1 MSSEI
6 AIQVQD
12 LQKTYHIYP
21 TPISRLKQI
30 VAGSSR
36 QYYDE
41 FVALDKINFKLYKGE
56 VLGVVGRNGA
66 GKSTLLQLICQ
77 TLSATS
83 GELIVNGKI
92 AALLELGAG
101 FNPDFSGR
109 ENVYLSA
116 AVMGI
121 KGHVI
126 DDILEEIIDFSG
138 IREFIDQPVK
148 TYSSGMYV
156 RLAFSVATS
165 VNPDIL
171 IIDEALSV
179 GDGDFSRRSFDRI
192 IEMRDAGTTILF
204 CSHSLYQLE
213 TLCSRSIWLD
223 NGKLMADG
231 PSEKVVTEYQSF
243 LDRLSLNYNQ
253 AAPTVT
259 ATQEAEQVEQAQK
272 ATTTRITKT
281 RVCADGIEGK
291 VLTVI
296 SKETTLVIDVEYISQ
311 FADKAPGVA
320 VTIEAASGLLISSSG
335 TWNENIYPVVDENGK
350 GFVSLEY
357 PNLSLLKGR
366 YTIGIVLFCENG
378 LMIHDEA
385 SPIAT
390 LEVIQK
396 DAERGMVAL
405 PHHWKCVTNDSIEKT

>member
-6 AIQVQD
+6 AIQVQN

-21 TPISRLKQI
+21 TPMSRLKQI
-30 VAGSSR
+30 IAGKSR

-41 FVALDKINFKLYKGE
+41 FSALDSINFTLHKGE

-66 GKSTLLQLICQ
+66 GKSTLLQLICG
-77 TLSATS
+77 TLTPSS

-101 FNPDFSGR
+101 FNPEFSGR

-121 KGHVI
+121 KGAVI
-126 DDILEEIIDFSG
+126 DSILEDIIDFSG

-165 VNPDIL
+165 VKPDIL

-192 IEMRDAGTTILF
+192 IEMRDAGATILF

-243 LDRLSLNYNQ
+243 LDRLSLNYTNPTKTT
-253 AAPTVT
+253 APK
-259 ATQEAEQVEQAQK
+259 AESEK
-272 ATTTRITKT
+272 ATTTRITST
-281 RVCADGIEGK
+281 RVSIDGHEGK
-291 VLTVI
+291 TLTVK
-296 SKETTLVIDVEYISQ
+296 SKESTLLVEIEYISQ
-311 FADKAPGVA
+311 FIDKPPGVA
-320 VTIEAASGLLISSSG
+320 VTIEAASGLLIASSG
-335 TWNENIYPVVDENGK
+335 TWNENIYPSVDENGK
-350 GFVSLEY
+350 GFVCIKY
-357 PNLSLLKGR
+357 PHIPLLKGR
-366 YTIGIVLFCENG
+366 YTVGIVLFCERG
-378 LMIHDEA
+378 LMIYDEA

-405 PHHWKCVTNDSIEKT
+405 PHHWSDTLDSTVENNTL